1 MPRFPKFFVDE
12 LTVFIRSSP
21 NISSLISFW
30 NLPTT
35 AQLTIESV
43 PTDAAEGKEVLLV
56 VHNLPGNL
64 LGYGWFKGEID
75 SNQQIASYVIDTQ
88 EMTPGPVNNGQ
99 EIIFPNGSLLFQNVT
114 QEDTGY
120 YTLPVIK
127 INFQSELGTGQLHVY
142 PELTK
147 PNITCNSSNPVEH
160 RDPIVLTCEPE
171 TQNTTYLWSINNQ
184 SLPDSAWLKLS
195 PDNRTLTLLHVTR
208 NDTGPYECETWNP
221 VSARRSDPFYLN
233 VLYGPDA
240 PTISPSDSY
249 YQQGANLSLSCHAAS
264 NPPARYSWLIN
275 GRPQQSTQELFIPNI
290 SANDSGSYTCL
301 VHNSVTGLNRT
312 TVKTITV
319 SDVPT
324 QGNAAGLSA
333 GAIDDIMVGFLA
345 GIALKAP
352 VYFLHI

>member
-1 MPRFPKFFVDE
+1 MEPPSAPPHRGHIPWQG
-12 LTVFIRSSP
+12 LLLAA
-21 NISSLISFW
+21 SLISFW
-30 NLPTT
+30 NPPTT

-142 PELTK
+142 SELTK

-221 VSARRSDPFYLN
+221 MARMPPPFPPQTPITSKGQTSASPATRPLTHLHGILGLSTG
-233 VLYGPDA
+233 GP
-240 PTISPSDSY
+240 
-249 YQQGANLSLSCHAAS
+249 S
-264 NPPARYSWLIN
+264 NPPRSSLSPTSVRMTVDPTPASSITLSLASIGPQSRPSQSLIN
-275 GRPQQSTQELFIPNI
+275 EVAFSSLNFNAQESKKPTLASPPSSATETVYSEVKKKYCNHTYIP
-290 SANDSGSYTCL
+290 
-301 VHNSVTGLNRT
+301 
-312 TVKTITV
+312 
-319 SDVPT
+319 
-324 QGNAAGLSA
+324 
-333 GAIDDIMVGFLA
+333 
-345 GIALKAP
+345 
-352 VYFLHI
+352 